1 MTGAAQGQRGLV
13 GVDLAVFAALLMSI
27 SAVLSLVTIISIY
40 REGGI
45 LKRLRAT
52 PLRPLTIL
60 TAHVLVKL
68 LFTAITVTMMTF
80 LGKRYLPVDIP
91 IPWVAFTAATLVS
104 TLSILSLGFVL
115 ASLAPTARFAQ
126 PIGTIV
132 LYPMIGISGLFMPV
146 EDVPALQLV
155 AHVTPASYAVS
166 LMRGAW
172 YGDSWLHHGGDLLA
186 LGSFSRCA
194 RRWPCACFAGSREQ
208 VKLTS
213 DSCFPDCL
221 LPSDLHTI
229 GKRLPTG
236 HQCGGGRHGMAF
248 ALTGPMLRIRVL
260 RRARDSGDV
269 IGRLRQEEP
278 LGADHSGRAPAS
290 RLSARCRRR
299 FPRACA

>member
-1 MTGAAQGQRGLV
+1 MSAFSFRGLAALTWLEIKIFLREPLGVIGSVLVPVFVFLVIGRTFGGRMTGAEQGQRGLV
-13 GVDLAVFAALLMSI
+13 GPDLAVFAALLISI
-27 SAVLSLVTIISIY
+27 SAVLSLVTIIAIY

-68 LFTAITVTMMTF
+68 LFTAFTVTLMTL

-115 ASLAPTARFAQ
+115 ASVAPTARFAQ

-146 EDVPALQLV
+146 SEMSAPLRLV
-155 AHVTPASYAVS
+155 ARLTPASYAVS

-172 YGDSWLHHGGDLLA
+172 HGDSWLQH
-186 LGSFSRCA
+186 
-194 RRWPCACFAGSREQ
+194 
-208 VKLTS
+208 
-213 DSCFPDCL
+213 
-221 LPSDLHTI
+221 
-229 GKRLPTG
+229 
-236 HQCGGGRHGMAF
+236 
-248 ALTGPMLRIRVL
+248 
-260 RRARDSGDV
+260 
-269 IGRLRQEEP
+269 
-278 LGADHSGRAPAS
+278 GADLAGLAIVFAVCTALAVRSFRWE
-290 RLSARCRRR
+290 
-299 FPRACA
+299 

>member
-1 MTGAAQGQRGLV
+1 MSAFPSLSSLSFRGLGALTWLEIKIFVREPLGVIGSVFVPVFVFLVIGRTFGARMTGAEQGQRGLV
-13 GVDLAVFAALLMSI
+13 GVDLAVFAALLISI
-27 SAVLSLVTIISIY
+27 SAVLSLVTIIAIY

-68 LFTAITVTMMTF
+68 LFTAITVTLMTF

-91 IPWVAFTAATLVS
+91 IPWVTFTLATLIS

-146 EDVPALQLV
+146 DRMSPALRLV
-155 AHVTPASYAVS
+155 AELTPASHAVA

-172 YGDSWLHHGGDLLA
+172 YGHSWLQHTGDLLA
-186 LGSFSRCA
+186 LALIFTACTVLAVRVF
-194 RRWPCACFAGSREQ
+194 RWE
-208 VKLTS
+208 
-213 DSCFPDCL
+213 
-221 LPSDLHTI
+221 
-229 GKRLPTG
+229 
-236 HQCGGGRHGMAF
+236 
-248 ALTGPMLRIRVL
+248 
-260 RRARDSGDV
+260 
-269 IGRLRQEEP
+269 
-278 LGADHSGRAPAS
+278 
-290 RLSARCRRR
+290 
-299 FPRACA
+299 